1 MGDVTDIG
9 QYRENIRE
17 ILEKESEDDDSLLK
31 CPTCRDVLFM
41 IFRVPEYT
49 DIVDKD
55 GPYAIICQHCNEAL
69 GSAYIFNEDDE
80 DEES

>member
-9 QYRENIRE
+9 THRENMRDV
-17 ILEKESEDDDSLLK
+17 LEKDSVDDDSLLK

-41 IFRVPEYT
+41 IFSVPEYT

-55 GPYAIICQHCNEAL
+55 GPYAIICQHCNNAL
-69 GSAYIFNEDDE
+69 GSAYVFN
-80 DEES
+80 DEEEGET